1 MDDNNPCT
9 TRVCDPQTGTTTY
22 VPLPAGTSCDNGSV
36 CDGIETCDAEIDCYP
51 GTPPSLDDVDACTTD
66 TCEATNGILHTPVSL
81 DDADPN
87 TMDWCDPASGV
98 HHTVCGALDPTVPTQ
113 LIEAA
118 RCIYEGPDALQT
130 DIQTTLDPATIA
142 VVRGR
147 VVARNGSPI
156 PGVKIRVLG
165 EPYGHVFTQ
174 NNGAFAIALHGGSHT
189 LVYEKSNYISAQ
201 RSILRSPQEDAP
213 TDDVVLIPFDAQA
226 TQVQINASTV
236 QVARGSAQTDADGTR
251 QATVIF
257 PANTTATI
265 SIPGTSGPTIV
276 PLTSPMTVRATEFT
290 VGPEGPLAMPGTLPA
305 ASGYTYAVELSVD
318 EAVQAGATSV
328 DFSQPVSYYVENFLG
343 FPVGQDVPV
352 GYYDREKGL
361 WLPEPDGRIIEV
373 VSVTPAGAD
382 VDVDGDGVADTGS
395 TLTALNITQQELET
409 LGSLYTAGTSLWRVQ
424 LEHFSPWDLN
434 WPYGPPSDAC
444 APDDETCPLDDPK
457 GPELEDDPCTQSGS
471 IIECENQILGE
482 RIPVAGTPFT
492 LNYRS
497 DRAFGRK
504 DAYTLSIQLT
514 GSYLPPS
521 VQSILLRVKIA
532 GQKFEQTFLCP
543 SECQLNKRVSFTW
556 DGLDAYGHLLR
567 GSQPADI
574 EVGYQYPAEYMEPA
588 DLAQSFAAFSDVPMS
603 GNAARTEIILWKHWQ
618 RVMGAFSVDAMG
630 LGGFTLDPHH
640 VYDPIGRVLYRG
652 DGRRVNGRLMPP
664 ILANVAANL
673 GSPESVVVRPDGTIL
688 YADSTTCT
696 IRRIALNGTISIVA
710 GVANQCGYA
719 GDGQLATHSS
729 VRLKPWKLALG
740 PDGSLYI
747 TEPQNNRVR
756 RIRPDGIITTF
767 AGNGLYSVPGD
778 EGVQATSA
786 RLPGPAHIAVSSS
799 GDVYITALANRVY
812 RVDTNGILTRVA
824 GGGTSNQ
831 PYGVP
836 ATSYPLVGLGALAV
850 GPDGSLY
857 IAEENG
863 HAVDRVGLDGIIQKV
878 AGFLYPT
885 ALAAAPDGN
894 LYVGGKRVSSSSSRD
909 AVYVISADGTI
920 STIAGRE
927 TDTACPSHYCGLE
940 GPAKAASMYLVNGLA
955 AAPDGSVVVADRGDS
970 RITQIKP
977 SLPGV
982 SAGSYLL
989 PNEAATEAYHFNPL
1003 GRHVSTIDL
1012 RTGTTI
1018 YTFGYDSDGRLISI
1032 TDRNNLPTTITYDP
1046 VSDAPT
1052 SIVAPFSQVTTLSV
1066 DAEGYLDLIE
1076 NPEGE
1081 AVNMTYHPGT
1091 GLLHTL
1097 EDAKIQT
1104 HEFTYDALGRL
1115 WVDEN
1120 PAGGSKTLVRTDT
1133 SNGYTVDLT
1142 TKLGKNTEYGIT
1154 KLPDGSKSWKITQPS
1169 LLSSETI
1176 IDASDKRVSTYPDGT
1191 TVTKVRT
1198 GDDRFGMQ
1206 APVVSSVITKTG
1218 TPLKTRE
1225 VTRTRSVTLS
1235 NPSNLLSLASI
1246 TEQTKINGKAFTTT
1260 FVAATRTETTTTP
1273 EGRTLTRVFDTKGR
1287 VASQQLGN
1295 LLPVEFLYDGSGRIE
1310 TVRWGTTREWSYT
1323 YHPTT
1328 GYLQSI
1334 ADPLFQTSTFLTDA
1348 VGRVTQATRPDNEV
1362 IGLGYD
1368 PNGNQ
1373 DAITPPDKPL
1383 HAMTYTPLDQIATY
1397 TAPPPAAGGQP
1408 AITTWTYDL
1417 DGKHDLE
1424 TRPGNQVINHAFDSA
1439 GRLDTITLPSG
1450 QGTIDYTYHPT
1461 TGHVATIAGPSD
1473 LTLTI
1478 DRDGRLLSDRTWS
1491 GTGYPTGSVHH
1502 DHDATFRISSET
1514 VNGGNLVAMS
1524 YDDDGLLIG
1533 AGPLTLA
1540 RNSSTGLLDG
1550 SALGVVSD
1558 SYIPNSHGEVTD
1570 YEVTISGSMA
1580 YDVTYTRDAL
1590 GRIDA
1595 LTETIGGQTKTFDYV
1610 YDAAGRLEEV
1620 IHVQTGATTHY
1631 DYDGNGN
1638 RLART
1643 RSSPANTESGVYDDQ
1658 DRLVSYGGRTYTYT
1672 LAGELESMTT
1682 VVNGVPQLTSYVYD
1696 ARSSLRHVQLPS
1708 SVTIDYVVDGEGRRI
1723 WKKRN
1728 GILEQGFLYSSS
1740 LRPVAEL
1747 DGQGNVVARFIYG
1760 RHRNV
1765 PDVVVKGGQTYRIVT
1780 DHLGSLRMVVDT
1792 VTGAV
1797 VQRIDY
1803 DEYGRV
1809 LVDTTAPG
1817 FQPLPFGF
1825 AGGIYDRDTGF
1836 VRFGAR
1842 DYDALAGRWT
1852 SKDPIAFKGG
1862 INLYGYVGNDPVN
1875 LSDPSGLIVSL
1886 CKGTPATPGLNLLPF
1901 PHVWLKTD
1909 SKEAGLAGDSPWET
1923 YVGEHQSIAMI
1934 MYPDH
1939 TCEEIPYIDEACVDA
1954 RLNIGEPLG
1963 WWVPPF
1969 NDCSTFAQDVLDDCY
1984 SPPLNGVCSPG
1995 FLSCLF

>member
-1 MDDNNPCT
+1 M
-9 TRVCDPQTGTTTY
+9 
-22 VPLPAGTSCDNGSV
+22 
-36 CDGIETCDAEIDCYP
+36 
-51 GTPPSLDDVDACTTD
+51 
-66 TCEATNGILHTPVSL
+66 
-81 DDADPN
+81 
-87 TMDWCDPASGV
+87 
-98 HHTVCGALDPTVPTQ
+98 
-113 LIEAA
+113 
-118 RCIYEGPDALQT
+118 
-130 DIQTTLDPATIA
+130 
-142 VVRGR
+142 
-147 VVARNGSPI
+147 
-156 PGVKIRVLG
+156 
-165 EPYGHVFTQ
+165 
-174 NNGAFAIALHGGSHT
+174 
-189 LVYEKSNYISAQ
+189 
-201 RSILRSPQEDAP
+201 
-213 TDDVVLIPFDAQA
+213 
-226 TQVQINASTV
+226 
-236 QVARGSAQTDADGTR
+236 
-251 QATVIF
+251 
-257 PANTTATI
+257 
-265 SIPGTSGPTIV
+265 
-276 PLTSPMTVRATEFT
+276 
-290 VGPEGPLAMPGTLPA
+290 PA
-305 ASGYTYAVELSVD
+305 ASGYTYAIELSVD

-382 VDVDGDGVADTGS
+382 VDVDGDGVVDTG
-395 TLTALNITQQELET
+395 TKLTDLNITQPELET

-424 LEHFSPWDLN
+424 LQHFSPWDLN
-434 WPYGPPSDAC
+434 WPYGPPGDAC
-444 APDDETCPLDDPK
+444 APDDATCPLDDPK

-618 RVMGAFSVDAMG
+618 RVIGAFSVDAMG

-664 ILANVAANL
+664 ILTNVATNL

-710 GVANQCGYA
+710 GVPNQCSSA
-719 GDGQLATHSS
+719 GDELLVTDPA
-729 VRLKPWKLALG
+729 VRVRPWSLALG
-740 PDGSLYI
+740 PDGSVYI
-747 TEPQNNRVR
+747 AELLSNRVR
-756 RIRPDGIITTF
+756 RIGPDQRITTF
-767 AGNGLYSVPGD
+767 AGNGNASPAPV
-778 EGVQATSA
+778 EGVQATST
-786 RLPGPAHIAVSSS
+786 RLPGPKAVAVSSS
-799 GDVYITALANRVY
+799 GDVYITAGANRVY
-812 RVDTNGILTRVA
+812 RVDANGILTTVA
-824 GGGTSNQ
+824 GGGSSS
-831 PYGVP
+831 YDVP
-836 ATSYPLVGLGALAV
+836 AKSAYLDNPGALAV
-850 GPDGSLY
+850 GQDGSLY
-857 IAEENG
+857 IAVVNG
-863 HAVDRVGLDGIIQKV
+863 QAVAHVGLDGIIQKV
-878 AGFLYPT
+878 VNFAYPK
-885 ALAAAPDGN
+885 ALAAAPDGSV
-894 LYVGGKRVSSSSSRD
+894 YVGGVRVSSSNSLD
-909 AVYVISADGTI
+909 AVYVISPDGTI

-927 TDTACPSHYCGLE
+927 INTTCPSHYCGLE
-940 GPAKAASMYLVNGLA
+940 GPAKAAKMYGINGLA
-955 AAPDGSVVVADRGDS
+955 VAPDGSVVVADRSDG

-1003 GRHVSTIDL
+1003 GRHVSTVDL
-1012 RTGTTI
+1012 RTGATI
-1018 YTFGYDSDGRLISI
+1018 YAFGYNSDGRLTSI

-1076 NPEGE
+1076 NPAGE

-1097 EDAKIQT
+1097 EDAKTQT

-1120 PAGGSKTLVRTDT
+1120 PAGGSKTLVRTDV

-1142 TKLGKNTEYGIT
+1142 TKLGRNTEYELT
-1154 KLPDGSKSWKITQPS
+1154 KLPDGSKRRKVTQPS
-1169 LLSSETI
+1169 TLSSETI
-1176 IDASDKRVSTYPDGT
+1176 TDTSDKRVSTFPDGT
-1191 TVTKVRT
+1191 TVTEVRT
-1198 GDDRFGMQ
+1198 GDERFGMQ

-1235 NPSNLLSLASI
+1235 NPSNILSLASI
-1246 TEQTKINGKAFTTT
+1246 TEKTKINGKEFATT

-1287 VASQQLGN
+1287 TTSLQLGS
-1295 LLPVEFLYDGSGRIE
+1295 LQPFEFLYGGSGRIE
-1310 TVRWGTTREWSYT
+1310 TVRWGTTREWNYT

-1328 GYLQSI
+1328 GYLQSVEN
-1334 ADPLFQTSTFLTDA
+1334 PLLQSTTFLTDS
-1348 VGRVTQATRPDNEV
+1348 VGRVTQGTRPDTEV

-1368 PNGNQ
+1368 PNGNP
-1373 DAITPPDKPL
+1373 DEITPPDKPL

-1424 TRPGNQVINHAFDSA
+1424 TRPGNQVTDHAFDSA

-1450 QGTIDYTYHPT
+1450 QGTIDYTYDPA
-1461 TGHVATIAGPSD
+1461 TGHMESIAGPSD

-1478 DRDGRLLSDRTWS
+1478 DYDGRLLSGRTWS
-1491 GTGYPTGSVHH
+1491 GVGYPTGNVHH

-1514 VNGGNLVAMS
+1514 VNGGHLVAMT
-1524 YDDDGLLIG
+1524 YDNDGLLIG
-1533 AGPLTLA
+1533 AGPLTLT
-1540 RNSSTGLLDG
+1540 RNSSTGQLNG
-1550 SALGVVSD
+1550 SILGVVSD
-1558 SYIPNSHGEVTD
+1558 SYTPNLHGEVTD
-1570 YEVTISGSMA
+1570 YEVAISGSTV
-1580 YDVTYTRDAL
+1580 YDVMYTRDAL
-1590 GRIDA
+1590 GRIDTLA
-1595 LTETIGGQTKTFDYV
+1595 ETIGGQAKTFDYV

-1638 RLART
+1638 RLARVV
-1643 RSSPANTESGVYDDQ
+1643 SSPANTETGVYDDQ
-1658 DRLVSYGGRTYTYT
+1658 DRLESYGGRTYTYT
-1672 LAGELESMTT
+1672 LAGELESTT
-1682 VVNGVPQLTSYVYD
+1682 VVVGGVPQLTSYVYD

-1708 SVTIDYVVDGEGRRI
+1708 GVAIDYIVDGLGRRI

-1728 GILEQGFLYSSS
+1728 GVLEQGFLYSDD

-1747 DGQGNVVARFIYG
+1747 DGLGNVVARFIYG

-1765 PDVVVKGGQTYRIVT
+1765 PDAMVKGGQTYRIVT
-1780 DHLGSLRMVVDT
+1780 DHLGSPRMVIDAA
-1792 VTGAV
+1792 TGAV
-1797 VQRIDY
+1797 VQRVDY
-1803 DEYGRV
+1803 DEFGRV
-1809 LVDTTAPG
+1809 LVDTNPG
-1817 FQPLPFGF
+1817 FQPLGF

-1842 DYDALAGRWT
+1842 DYDAFTGRWT
-1852 SKDPIAFKGG
+1852 SKDPLRFGG
-1862 INLYGYVGNDPVN
+1862 GDANVYSYCLNDAVN
-1875 LSDPSGLIVSL
+1875 CTDPTGLIAPAVL
-1886 CKGTPATPGLNLLPF
+1886 VGLVVGAELIAEGLLITGALATGGLAIDALINRLEDDDDDIVEAVDYRTPADVRRRYNCKGLSETLARICCMKETGWNPGLDELDDEGGSCPS
-1901 PHVWLKTD
+1901 D
-1909 SKEAGLAGDSPWET
+1909 SSDNWQRKE
-1923 YVGEHQSIAMI
+1923 Y
-1934 MYPDH
+1934 
-1939 TCEEIPYIDEACVDA
+1939 
-1954 RLNIGEPLG
+1954 
-1963 WWVPPF
+1963 
-1969 NDCSTFAQDVLDDCY
+1969 NDCMDQA
-1984 SPPLNGVCSPG
+1984 GW
-1995 FLSCLF
+1995 